1 MRAPTL
7 LALSLTFV
15 PLHVAVAAD
24 VRVGIRSQPTGRA
37 ILFDGA
43 EAITPFDRVVPDSS
57 THTVEAVTPQAEALG
72 QRDAFAS
79 WNWLTSL
86 PSPTFRFTAYAG
98 FPIPYVFTAA
108 FTTQY
113 AVTLSQVPGGRLV
126 PGPGTWWCNADSSLS
141 IHALPAPGYSFGE
154 WVGDGDGSYSG
165 TNPDPTLVV
174 RAPIHEHAAFAIDT
188 ITTTV
193 VTIPHG
199 LTVAIDGVPHVTPF
213 IKTEEANVGI
223 LIDAPETQ
231 DAREGAVLFAKW
243 SDGGPRAHMIAP
255 STDTTYVVT
264 YTPASGQSWMSAAWP
279 NPSRD
284 ASRFELALA
293 ASGPATL
300 VIHDLSGRI
309 VRRLV
314 DAPMDAGIHPLA
326 WDGRDDRGQPVPSGI
341 YFARAAW
348 AGFAGEERLV
358 RLR

>member
-1 MRAPTL
+1 MRAAFLLTL
-7 LALSLTFV
+7 VFA
-15 PLHVAVAAD
+15 HVAIAAD
-24 VRVGIRSQPTGRA
+24 VRVSVRSQPTGLS
-37 ILFDGA
+37 ILFDGVPA
-43 EAITPFDRVVPDSS
+43 TTPFDRLVPDSS
-57 THTVEAVTPQAEALG
+57 AHQLSAVTPQDFATGSRHAFDRWDTALLPI
-72 QRDAFAS
+72 AS
-79 WNWLTSL
+79 
-86 PSPTFRFTAYAG
+86 PSFGFTVVGASP
-98 FPIPYVFTAA
+98 FPHVYSAVYR
-108 FTTQY
+108 TQY
-113 AVTLSQVPGGRLV
+113 AVTLSQIPGGRLV
-126 PGPGTWWCNADSSLS
+126 PGPGTTWHDADSSFA
-141 IHALPAPGYSFGE
+141 IRAIPAAGYSFGE
-154 WVGDGDGSYSG
+154 WVGDGEGSYTG
-165 TNPDPTLVV
+165 TDPAPRLVV

-213 IKTEEANVGI
+213 TRTEEANVGI

-264 YTPASGQSWMSAAWP
+264 YAPASGQSWISTAWP

-300 VIHDLSGRI
+300 VIRDVSGRI

-314 DAPMDAGIHPLA
+314 DGPMEAGIHPIA

-348 AGFAGEERLV
+348 PGFEGEERLV